1 MDSMPDNTNDKKD
14 NQEVGA
20 LWKKESKNGGQKYL
34 AGHIIMEDDMGVETK
49 TKVVVFA
56 NRDKKNERYPDFRIL
71 KAREYQAAQV
81 SEESEELKTPQP
93 VDEDVL

>member
-34 AGHIIMEDDMGVETK
+34 AGHIIMEDDMGVK